1 MKLSIAAKINLVF
14 ILIFALGFVVA
25 GIVTN
30 ALLKESAREET
41 IQSARLL
48 LGSASAVRNY
58 TSKQIVPLLRAQ
70 LESQFLPQ
78 SVPSYSAVENFNIVS
93 QNYPNFSYKE
103 ATLNPTNPRDRAT
116 DWEADVVNKLR
127 SDTNLKEYVGER
139 DTPTGRSLFVARPL
153 QIKDPSCL
161 QCHST
166 PDAAPIKMLD
176 VYGPNNGFGW
186 KLNEIVGAQI
196 ISVPMT
202 VPLERADAIFKTFM
216 LSLLGVFVFL
226 FLALNVMIHV
236 FITRRIIALSSLAD
250 QVSMGQ
256 FDAAEFNTKGSDE
269 LSALAQSFGRM
280 RTSLARAMKMLDD

>member
-48 LGSASAVRNY
+48 LGSASAVRTY

-127 SDTNLKEYVGER
+127 ADTNLKEYVGER